1 MVILTMVIKWEERR
15 IQWSVGRC
23 RLNLTTCYLLRGR
36 KGRKQGGRRKSVV
49 RRIADMQPA
58 AAARAAKDLARPH
71 ARGLEIY
78 EEEEEEDDEEGRSRS
93 VRGN

>member
-1 MVILTMVIKWEERR
+1 MVIKWEERR
-15 IQWSVGRC
+15 SQWSVGRC

-36 KGRKQGGRRKSVV
+36 EGGRRKSVV

-58 AAARAAKDLARPH
+58 AAAGAGDLARPH

-78 EEEEEEDDEEGRSRS
+78 EEEEVEEEEDDEEGRSRS

>member
-1 MVILTMVIKWEERR
+1 MVIKWEERR
-15 IQWSVGRC
+15 SQWSVGRC

-36 KGRKQGGRRKSVV
+36 EGGRRKSVV

-58 AAARAAKDLARPH
+58 AAMAAEDLARPH

>member
-1 MVILTMVIKWEERR
+1 M
-15 IQWSVGRC
+15 GRC

-36 KGRKQGGRRKSVV
+36 EGRKQGGRRKSVV

-58 AAARAAKDLARPH
+58 AAAAAAARADEDLARPH

-78 EEEEEEDDEEGRSRS
+78 EEEEEEEEDDEEGRSRS

>member
-1 MVILTMVIKWEERR
+1 MVRGPLSPQSDNMLLIAREEREEAR
-15 IQWSVGRC
+15 RTEKVSRTSHC
-23 RLNLTTCYLLRGR
+23 RYAAC
-36 KGRKQGGRRKSVV
+36 RR
-49 RRIADMQPA
+49 RA
-58 AAARAAKDLARPH
+58 AAAGAEDLARPH

>member
-15 IQWSVGRC
+15 SQWSVGRC

-36 KGRKQGGRRKSVV
+36 EGGRRKSVV

-58 AAARAAKDLARPH
+58 AAMAAEDLARPH

-78 EEEEEEDDEEGRSRS
+78 EEEEEEEEDDEEGRSRS

>member
-1 MVILTMVIKWEERR
+1 MVIKWEERR
-15 IQWSVGRC
+15 SQCSVGRC

-36 KGRKQGGRRKSVV
+36 EGGRRKSVV

-58 AAARAAKDLARPH
+58 AAAAGAEDLARPH

-78 EEEEEEDDEEGRSRS
+78 EEEEEEEEDDEEGRSRS